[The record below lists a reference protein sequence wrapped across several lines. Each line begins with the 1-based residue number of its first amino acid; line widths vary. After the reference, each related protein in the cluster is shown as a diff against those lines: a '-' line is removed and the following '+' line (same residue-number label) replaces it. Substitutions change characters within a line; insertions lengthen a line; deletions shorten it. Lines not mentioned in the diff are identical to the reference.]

1 MKNILALT
9 LLAMVAFAGNSIIV
23 RMALAS
29 DSIGPLSF
37 GVIRILAGAVV
48 LALLVSPKQA
58 VSSGSWQGAL
68 CLLTYVVFFSYAY
81 LSLDAGTGALIL
93 FATVQIVMI
102 GWGIKQGERLSA
114 VQWSG
119 TGIAC
124 LGLVFLLRPGAASP
138 DPLGALMMAMAGLG
152 WALYSL
158 LGRHVESPTLATAGN
173 FVKAFMLVLL
183 ISVPLSL
190 IKPEQYPHV
199 KGVVL
204 AIISG
209 GVTSG
214 LGYAL
219 WYRVLRYLPATRAG
233 IAQLSVPA
241 IAAVGGLMLLNEAV
255 TLRSAASKV
264 PGRGASRPPIAFR
277 TGTTARSS
285 SAFSATSAEGYPS
298 VLQLL
303 KCYHQLQQGLV
314 GCVPTEPR
322 PTMEEESQGQSQQAA
337 SFQTKLKLRP
347 HQRAW
352 SRSQRHRFSRH
363 QRHW

>member
-1 MKNILALT
+1 MKHVLALT
-9 LLAMVAFAGNSIIV
+9 ALAMIAFAGNSIIV

-37 GVIRILAGAVV
+37 GVIRLLAGAVV
-48 LALLVSPKQA
+48 LALLANPKRA
-58 VSSGSWQGAL
+58 FSSGSWKGAL

-114 VQWSG
+114 IQWLG
-119 TGIAC
+119 TGIAF
-124 LGLVFLLRPGAASP
+124 LGLVFLLRPGAAASP
-138 DPLGALMMAMAGLG
+138 DPLGALMMGMAGLG

-173 FVKAFMLVLL
+173 FVKALLLVLL
-183 ISVPLSL
+183 ISLPLFW
-190 IKPEQYPHV
+190 IRPERYPQA
-199 KGVVL
+199 KGVLL
-204 AIISG
+204 AIMSG

-241 IAAVGGLMLLNEAV
+241 IAAVGGLMFLNEVVTVRLLITSAMVLGGVAV
-255 TLRSAASKV
+255 AT
-264 PGRGASRPPIAFR
+264 IQ
-277 TGTTARSS
+277 TRSS
-285 SAFSATSAEGYPS
+285 REAQE
-298 VLQLL
+298 LQDE
-303 KCYHQLQQGLV
+303 KEH
-314 GCVPTEPR
+314 
-322 PTMEEESQGQSQQAA
+322 
-337 SFQTKLKLRP
+337 
-347 HQRAW
+347 
-352 SRSQRHRFSRH
+352 
-363 QRHW
+363 